1 MDMPNF
7 KDLLQKLSVFKNNV
21 SLLVST
27 ILAVV
32 AVLILVLT
40 PLLLGGKL
48 REQVDT
54 ESLAK
59 GRIIRNMDPEPRD
72 QWEVERKYQESYA
85 RDANEIARL
94 GRQSTERELL
104 SYKIFPDPNGKS
116 QFVFEEFGK
125 RFRTRVGE
133 LIGGMNATE
142 CPTDNELKSA
152 LESSRARLRPG
163 MRRSS
168 SPMAPPSPRSPG
180 SLIGSPYAGMR
191 FSKVEST
198 IVDELCRQKSTAGSV
213 YANPVDVSGYEF
225 WKTYEYAGIS
235 EAAKDCWYWQLGY
248 WVIEDVIDTIA
259 ACNSGS
265 SSVFTSPVK
274 RLSRV
279 SFNLGLEGRGGR
291 SARRRV
297 RAYGGLRRST
307 TRRSNEDKPMYVLS
321 ATDGLAEPC
330 TGRLCNDDIDVVHF
344 NVVVLV
350 SAEAVLPFMDEL
362 CSAKQHRFSG
372 FLGQEQEQVFKHNQI
387 SILESSWS
395 AVDPESMGHRYY
407 RYGEDAVVELDLICE
422 YVFNKAGYDE
432 IKPESIKVSLQAED
446 QTGVLR

>member
-7 KDLLQKLSVFKNNV
+7 KDVLQKLSVFKNNV

-27 ILAVV
+27 ALAVV

-40 PLLLGGKL
+40 PLLLGSKL
-48 REQVDT
+48 RKQIDT

-59 GRIIRNMDPEPRD
+59 GRHIQNMDPVARG
-72 QWEVERKYQESYA
+72 QWEVERQYQQFYES
-85 RDANEIARL
+85 DANEIARL
-94 GRQSTERELL
+94 GKQSTERELL
-104 SYKIFPDPNGKS
+104 SYKIFPDPNGRS

-125 RFRTRVGE
+125 RFRSRIEE
-133 LIGGMNATE
+133 LIAGINATE
-142 CPTDNELKSA
+142 CPTDSELKSA
-152 LESSRARLRPG
+152 LESSRARVRPG
-163 MRRSS
+163 MRGPSS
-168 SPMAPPSPRSPG
+168 SIGPLSRSPSRALRG
-180 SLIGSPYAGMR
+180 PYMSMR

-198 IVDELCRQKSTAGSV
+198 IVDELCRQKATSARV
-213 YANPVDVSGYEF
+213 YANPADVSGYEF

-235 EAAKDCWYWQLGY
+235 EATKDCWYWQLGY
-248 WVIEDVIDTIA
+248 WVVEDVIDTIA

-279 SFNLGLEGRGGR
+279 GFNLGREGRRRGR
-291 SARRRV
+291 SAR
-297 RAYGGLRRST
+297 AYGRGLRRPT
-307 TRRSNEDKPMYVLS
+307 TRRTDEDKPMYVLS

-330 TGRLCNDDIDVVHF
+330 TGRSCDDGIDVIHF

-362 CSAKQHRFSG
+362 CSAKKHRFSG
-372 FLGQEQEQVFKHNQI
+372 FFGQEQEQIFKHNQI

-395 AVDPESMGHRYY
+395 PVDPESIGHRYY

-422 YVFNKAGYDE
+422 YVFNKVGYDE
-432 IKPESIKVSLQAED
+432 IKPEAIKTSLEAED
-446 QTGVLR
+446 QTGVR

>member
-7 KDLLQKLSVFKNNV
+7 KDLLQKLSVFKSNV

-27 ILAVV
+27 VLAVV

-40 PLLLGGKL
+40 PLLLGSKL
-48 REQVDT
+48 KKQIDT
-54 ESLAK
+54 GSIAQLR
-59 GRIIRNMDPEPRD
+59 RIRDMEPVPMA
-72 QWEVERKYQESYA
+72 QWEVEQKHQESYA

-125 RFRTRVGE
+125 RFRTRVEG
-133 LIGGMNATE
+133 LIAGMNATE
-142 CPTDNELKSA
+142 CPTDNELRSA
-152 LESSRARLRPG
+152 LESSRARVRPG

-168 SPMAPPSPRSPG
+168 SPVGSPLTRLPG
-180 SLIGSPYAGMR
+180 RLSGSPYGSMR
-191 FSKVEST
+191 FSRVEST
-198 IVDELCRQKSTAGSV
+198 IVDELCQQKATSGSV

-248 WVIEDVIDTIA
+248 WVVEDVIDTIA

-265 SSVFTSPVK
+265 SSVVTSAVK

-279 SFNLGLEGRGGR
+279 SFNLGLEGRGSR
-291 SARRRV
+291 SARRRA
-297 RAYGGLRRST
+297 RAYGGLRRPT
-307 TRRSNEDKPMYVLS
+307 TRRGDEDKPMYVLS

-330 TGRLCNDDIDVVHF
+330 TGRFCNDDIDVIHF

-350 SAEAVLPFMDEL
+350 SAEALLPFMDEL
-362 CSAKQHRFSG
+362 CGAKEHRFSG
-372 FLGQEQEQVFKHNQI
+372 FFDQEQEQTFKHNQI

-395 AVDPESMGHRYY
+395 PVDPESMAHRYY

-432 IKPESIKVSLQAED
+432 IKPESIKASLQAEA
-446 QTGVLR
+446 QTGVR